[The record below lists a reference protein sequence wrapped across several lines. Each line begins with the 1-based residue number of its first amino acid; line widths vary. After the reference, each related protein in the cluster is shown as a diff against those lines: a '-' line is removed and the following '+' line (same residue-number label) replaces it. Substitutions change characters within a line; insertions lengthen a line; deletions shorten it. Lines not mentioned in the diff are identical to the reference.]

1 MQIFPKNYS
10 YFKSISLS
18 IAFPSL
24 IIEII
29 IKSLF
34 SLLKTAF
41 CNIPFL
47 FLIEGNS
54 IGVYFSRLKSNRKSR
69 SS

>member
-1 MQIFPKNYS
+1 MKIFPKIYS

-18 IAFPSL
+18 IAFPSS

-47 FLIEGNS
+47 FLIESS
-54 IGVYFSRLKSNRKSR
+54 IGV
-69 SS
+69 

>member
-1 MQIFPKNYS
+1 MKIFPKIYS
-10 YFKSISLS
+10 YFKSISLRS
-18 IAFPSL
+18 AFPSS

-41 CNIPFL
+41 CNIPFSV
-47 FLIEGNS
+47 LIKGNS